1 MKHLRQ
7 LELIIHNIG
16 VKYIPDNTGLINH
29 TLQRTLK
36 DYVNTNASRVSRHWE
51 RRRSSR
57 AQTTTR
63 DWVGT
68 VSFDNRLF
76 LARQSLT
83 ISTIGEFVPC
93 LIGISLTSRVRPRRF
108 LQALFQNS
116 TNSFWIPHWKAS
128 RIPEFQPIFP
138 GVFFTGI
145 VPNFFHNF
153 FHMFFWYYFPST
165 SQDSPAAPPMFNPK
179 KSSWDIF
186 LDSPKI
192 STRVSLRIFLRF
204 RNFSWSHSRDSS
216 WMIFR

>member
-83 ISTIGEFVPC
+83 IFTIGEFVPC
-93 LIGISLTSRVRPRRF
+93 LIGISLTSRVPPRRF

-138 GVFFTGI
+138 GVFFYRDCTE
-145 VPNFFHNF
+145 FFPQFLPHVF
-153 FHMFFWYYFPST
+153 LVLLPEYLAGFSR
-165 SQDSPAAPPMFNPK
+165 
-179 KSSWDIF
+179 SS
-186 LDSPKI
+186 SY
-192 STRVSLRIFLRF
+192 V
-204 RNFSWSHSRDSS
+204 
-216 WMIFR
+216 